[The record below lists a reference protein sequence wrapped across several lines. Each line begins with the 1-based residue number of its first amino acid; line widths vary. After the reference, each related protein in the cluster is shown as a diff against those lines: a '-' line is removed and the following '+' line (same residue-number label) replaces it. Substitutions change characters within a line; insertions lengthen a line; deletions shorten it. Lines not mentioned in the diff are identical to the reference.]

1 VLLALSAPVDCDPL
15 VPFDPD
21 HAPEAVQ
28 AVALVADQVKLL
40 LPLLS
45 TLLGLAFKVTI
56 GTG

>member
-1 VLLALSAPVDCDPL
+1 VSAPVDCDPL
-15 VPFDPD
+15 VLFGPD

-40 LPLLS
+40 LPLLE
-45 TLLGLAFKVTI
+45 TLLGLALKVTV

>member
-1 VLLALSAPVDCDPL
+1 VLLAVSAPVDCDPL
-15 VPFDPD
+15 VLFGPD

-40 LPLLS
+40 LPLLE
-45 TLLGLAFKVTI
+45 TLLGMALKVTE